1 VRGVWRLITL
11 LFAVL
16 AVALVGT
23 GYAEAQARPNVVL
36 VLTDD
41 QRWDTLN
48 VMPTVQS
55 QLVDRGVTFENA
67 FVVNPVCCPSR
78 ASTLTGRYSHS
89 TGVYNNGG
97 PFGGWGSFR
106 PREASTIATWL
117 QEGGYRT
124 GFFGKY
130 LNNYGGPFVPPGW
143 TRWVAFSPPNVENYY
158 SYRLNVDGAL
168 VEYGSDAGDYS
179 TDVLAGEASSFI
191 RGAGP
196 EPLFVLFAPFAPH
209 GPPTPAPRH
218 EGVFSGL
225 PPWRPASYNEPDAA
239 DKPAWVRALAP
250 LTAEDG
256 AAVDAFRRGQ
266 LESLLAVDD
275 AVDELLDALADTGR
289 LDETL
294 FVFTSDNGYLW
305 GEHRWRTKIV
315 PYEESIRVPFVV
327 RYDGVAQAAATSSRL
342 VANIDLA
349 PTFAAA
355 GGVAAPGAEGRSF
368 LSLLPDPDAPWRPEV
383 LVENRQSATAPQVP
397 SYCVVR
403 NATHA
408 YVQYGTGE
416 EEIYDVSADPGQL
429 QNLARAPALR
439 QQLVTFRQRTRALCN
454 PPPPGMTLRSAC
466 LIAGNK
472 HANRLRGTTAY
483 DYICADAGAD
493 RVEARSGDDVV
504 YGGHGNDLV
513 YGEGGHDRIHGGL
526 GLDRLYGGIGRDVV
540 YAADGRRDVVGC
552 GQGIDVAHADRVDVV
567 TACETVRY
575 GR

>member
-1 VRGVWRLITL
+1 MRGVWRTTTL
-11 LFAVL
+11 LCAVL
-16 AVALVGT
+16 AVALIGT
-23 GYAEAQARPNVVL
+23 GNAGAQSPPNVVL

-41 QRWDTLN
+41 QRWDTLD

-97 PFGGWGSFR
+97 PYGGWGSFR
-106 PREASTIATWL
+106 TREASTIATWL
-117 QEGGYRT
+117 EGGGYRT

-143 TRWVAFSPPNVENYY
+143 TRWVAFSPPNTENYF

-168 VEYGSDAGDYS
+168 VDYGTDPGDYS
-179 TDVLAGEASSFI
+179 TDVLADEASSFI
-191 RGAGP
+191 RGATA

-218 EGVFSGL
+218 EGAFAGL
-225 PPWRPASYNEPDAA
+225 PPWRPASYNEQDAA
-239 DKPAWVRALAP
+239 DKPAWVRSLPP

-256 AAVDAFRRGQ
+256 AGVDAFRRGQ

-275 AVDELLDALADTGR
+275 AVGELLDALADTGR

-315 PYEESIRVPFVV
+315 PYDESIRVPLVV
-327 RYDGVAQAAATSSRL
+327 RYDGVAQTAATSPRL

-349 PTFAAA
+349 PTFAQAA
-355 GGVAAPGAEGRSF
+355 GVAAPGAEGRSF
-368 LSLLPDPDAPWRPEV
+368 LGLLPAPNAAWRPDF
-383 LVENRQSATAPQVP
+383 LVENRKSATAPQVP
-397 SYCVVR
+397 SYCVIR
-403 NATHA
+403 NAART

-416 EEIYDVSADPGQL
+416 EEIYDVATDPGQL

-439 QQLVTFRQRTRALCN
+439 PSLVSFRQRTLALCN
-454 PPPPGMTLRSAC
+454 PPPPGMTLRSPC
-466 LIAGNK
+466 LIAGNDR
-472 HANRLRGTTAY
+472 ANRLRGTTAY
-483 DYICADAGAD
+483 DYVCASGGAD
-493 RVEARSGDDVV
+493 RVEARSGDDLL
-504 YGGHGNDLV
+504 YGGNGDDLI
-513 YGEGGHDRIHGGL
+513 YGEGGHDRIYGGP
-526 GLDRLYGGIGRDVV
+526 GLDRIYGGIGRDVI
-540 YAADGRRDVVGC
+540 YAADGRRDIVGC
-552 GQGIDVAHADRVDVV
+552 GDGLDTVYVNPGDVV
-567 TACETVRY
+567 SGCERIRR
-575 GR
+575 G

>member
-1 VRGVWRLITL
+1 MRGVWSITSVL
-11 LFAVL
+11 GAVL
-16 AVALVGT
+16 AVALVGSGT
-23 GYAEAQARPNVVL
+23 AEAQTRPNVVL

-55 QLVDRGVTFENA
+55 RLAARGVTFDNA

-106 PREASTIATWL
+106 AREGSTIATWL
-117 QEGGYRT
+117 KGGGYRT

-143 TRWVAFSPPNVENYY
+143 SRWVAFSPSNVENYY
-158 SYRLNVDGAL
+158 TYRLNLDGTL
-168 VEYGSDAGDYS
+168 VEYGADPGDYS
-179 TDVLAGEASSFI
+179 TDVLADQASSFI
-191 RGAGP
+191 RTAGP

-218 EGVFSGL
+218 EGVFAGL
-225 PPWRPASYNEPDAA
+225 PPWRPPSYNEPNAR
-239 DKPAWVRALAP
+239 DKPAWVRSLAP
-250 LTAEDG
+250 LTAGDST
-256 AAVDAFRRGQ
+256 AVDSFRQGQ

-275 AVDELLDALADTGR
+275 AVGELLDTLADTGR

-305 GEHRWRTKIV
+305 GEHRWRSKIV
-315 PYEESIRVPFVV
+315 PYDESIRVPLVV
-327 RYDGVAQAAATSSRL
+327 RYDGVAQTAGTSSRL

-349 PTFAAA
+349 PTIARAA
-355 GGVAAPGAEGRSF
+355 GVAAPGADGRSF
-368 LSLLPDPDAPWRPEV
+368 LGLLPTPNAAWRPDV
-383 LVENRQSATAPQVP
+383 LVENRKSTTAPQVP

-403 NATHA
+403 NATHT

-416 EEIYDVSADPGQL
+416 EEIYDMAADPDQL
-429 QNLARAPALR
+429 TNRARSPALR
-439 QQLVTFRQRTRALCN
+439 KSLVSFRRRTLALCN
-454 PPPPGMTLRSAC
+454 PPPPGMTLRSPC
-466 LIAGNK
+466 LIAGNDR
-472 HANRLRGTTAY
+472 ANRLRGTAAY
-483 DYICADAGAD
+483 DYVCAKGGAD
-493 RVEARSGDDVV
+493 RIEASSGDDLL
-504 YGGHGNDLV
+504 YGGHGDDLV
-513 YGEGGHDRIHGGL
+513 YGEGGHDRIYGGL
-526 GLDRLYGGIGRDVV
+526 GLDRIYGGIGRDVI

-552 GQGIDVAHADRVDVV
+552 GEGVDTVYVNPGDVV
-567 TACETVRY
+567 SGCERIRR
-575 GR
+575 G